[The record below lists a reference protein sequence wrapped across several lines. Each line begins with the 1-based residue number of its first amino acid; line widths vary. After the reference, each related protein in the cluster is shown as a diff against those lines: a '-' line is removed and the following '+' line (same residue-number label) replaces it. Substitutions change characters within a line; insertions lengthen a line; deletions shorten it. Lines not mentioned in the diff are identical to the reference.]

1 MEKNVRE
8 VRVSKQISK
17 QKQYL
22 FGPIARGAEQ
32 ADIDPGEL
40 VQFLTTSENG
50 INYPREHDGTH
61 FTEMGITTFAE
72 YLNRNPE
79 NLRPGRRFYFY
90 EQTTDGY
97 RLVHTG
103 TMKPAKDV
111 RPALSDDPPR
121 PEAPEPAHTPGQPPQ
136 IVVQIPEE
144 HRRPTPR
151 VSLEEIIDE
160 MRDDVRLLRAENAA
174 MVGRMSELHTKVID
188 ADQKRLVAENE
199 LVLARE
205 RHERDIE
212 ALRAE
217 HARAIET
224 QNALHAKDLE
234 ILSGRAVEEA
244 RIALKDESLQDDS
257 TSTFER
263 LMDVVAPFIQPAGE
277 LAKTWLET
285 KLHEK
290 RARQHLPATPVTNGP
305 VPATNQHAHEPAA
318 ASTTPQAGNQYPIVQ
333 DPMMMF
339 QHVQA

>member
-1 MEKNVRE
+1 MAKNVRD
-8 VRVSKQISK
+8 VRISK

-40 VQFLTTSENG
+40 VQFLTVSESG

-61 FTEMGITTFAE
+61 FTEMGIATFAE

-79 NLRPGRRFYFY
+79 GLRPGRRFFFY
-90 EQTTDGY
+90 EQTADGY

-103 TMKPAKDV
+103 TMKPPKDARSV
-111 RPALSDDPPR
+111 LGDEKPHADQ
-121 PEAPEPAHTPGQPPQ
+121 EPVQASGQQPQ
-136 IVVQIPEE
+136 IVVHIPED
-144 HRRPTPR
+144 HRRPTAPR
-151 VSLEEIIDE
+151 VSLEEIIDQ
-160 MRDDVRLLRAENAA
+160 MRDDVRSLRAENAT
-174 MVGRMSELHTKVID
+174 MVGRMSELHTKIIE

-212 ALRAE
+212 ALRTE

-234 ILSGRAVEEA
+234 ILGGKAIEEA
-244 RIALKDESLQDDS
+244 RIALKDESLQDDDE
-257 TSTFER
+257 STFER
-263 LMDVVAPFIQPAGE
+263 LMDFVAPFIQPAGE

-290 RARQHLPATPVTNGP
+290 RVRQHLPATPVTNGP
-305 VPATNQHAHEPAA
+305 APATNHVHESGQPAA
-318 ASTTPQAGNQYPIVQ
+318 SAAAAAPQATQYPIVQ